1 MRTGDRILVTVRTYP
16 ELSKTYGET
25 VCTAGLR
32 EDGTWVRLYPVPFR
46 RLDEGEQYRL
56 YDWITC
62 PLTKHSGDAR
72 PESYRPTGEI
82 ERVDHVGTS
91 DNWRERRELLLGRPR
106 IYGSLDEIIRAA
118 KNNVMSL
125 AIFKPAQVIDFG
137 WEATD
142 REWDPGKLDAVR
154 GITAQP
160 DLFDD
165 QSWRRTFQ
173 IVDKVPYNFHY
184 RIEDANGRTSRM
196 RILEWQLGALYR
208 NCLRLGTG
216 GLPTRGRS
224 SGSFRLRMRSSEICS
239 RSRCQRVMHD
249 SLARRKARPTHPLR
263 VELPARLLRELVEAA
278 LAQEPVQSRVE
289 RVVQRPDR
297 TGRDEQ
303 LLLPRPGHPAYRHR
317 RNLSLRSLCTP
328 NSTHSQRPRRTDF
341 IHGLLVDYA

>member
-1 MRTGDRILVTVRTYP
+1 MRTGDRILVTVKTYP
-16 ELSKTYGET
+16 ELSKSYGET

-62 PLTKHSGDAR
+62 PLTKHSGDER

-106 IYGSLDEIIRAA
+106 IYRSLGEIIRAA

-125 AIFKPAQVIDFG
+125 AVFKPAQVIDFG

-154 GITAQP
+154 AITAQP

-184 RIEDANGRTSRM
+184 RIEDADGRTSRM

-208 NCLRLGTG
+208 NCLRLTEGD
-216 GLPTRGRS
+216 
-224 SGSFRLRMRSSEICS
+224 E
-239 RSRCQRVMHD
+239 
-249 SLARRKARPTHPLR
+249 RKALAKVKQKYFDH
-263 VELPARLLRELVEAA
+263 LLKTDMHLFLGTT
-278 LAQEPVQSRVE
+278 LAW
-289 RVVQRPDR
+289 
-297 TGRDEQ
+297 
-303 LLLPRPGHPAYRHR
+303 HR
-317 RNLSLRSLCTP
+317 RAP
-328 NSTHSQRPRRTDF
+328 NPWTIVGVLPIPHEKQRDLFAIPVPDEPS
-341 IHGLLVDYA
+341 GKG